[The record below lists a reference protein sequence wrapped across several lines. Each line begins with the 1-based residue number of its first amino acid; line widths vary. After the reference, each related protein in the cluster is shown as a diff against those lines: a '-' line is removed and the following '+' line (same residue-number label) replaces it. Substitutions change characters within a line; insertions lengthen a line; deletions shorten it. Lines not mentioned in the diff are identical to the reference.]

1 MEKEASADEFK
12 NATKE
17 KVQEETMTTTF
28 GCSVL

>member
-1 MEKEASADEFK
+1 LEKEASADESK

-28 GCSVL
+28 DSSVR